1 MAAKQYD
8 RIKEREKVLGLM
20 DLGPVKRILDLGT
33 CGCDCMTMILAK
45 NGFRVTAVDN
55 SDEKLAEAKEFAQQ
69 EGLSKRIDFRR
80 EDATN
85 LSFADGSFEAVVA
98 YNLLHHC
105 DEIDGVVS
113 EMFRVCKPGGKI
125 TIAELNAD
133 GRRKAKHQRDARFLK
148 KVQKL
153 IENRSREF
161 EVFDLDFT
169 RVWIVRR

>member
-1 MAAKQYD
+1 MLKKQYD
-8 RIKEREKVLGLM
+8 RVEEREKVFELM
-20 DLGPVKRILDLGT
+20 DLNTKHVLDLGT

-45 NGFRVTAVDN
+45 NGFRVTPVDN
-55 SDEKLAEAKEFAQQ
+55 SEEKLAEAKEFAQQ
-69 EGLSKRIDFRR
+69 EGLSESIDFRH
-80 EDATN
+80 EDAAN

-105 DEIDGVVS
+105 DDVDGVVS
-113 EMFRVCKPGGKI
+113 EMFRVCKPDGKI
-125 TIAELNAD
+125 IIAELNAD
-133 GRRKAKHQRDARFLK
+133 GRREAEHRRDRRFLK

-153 IENRSREF
+153 IEKQGREF